1 MKMYCISQD
10 IDTAVGLRLTGIE
23 TTVVSEKEKI
33 DNEIDQVLQDQNVG
47 VLIVTEAIY
56 EMAKTKLEGI
66 RQNRKLPLVVRF

>member
-33 DNEIDQVLQDQNVG
+33 DSEIDQVLQDQNVG

>member
-33 DNEIDQVLQDQNVG
+33 DSEIDQVLQDQNVG

-66 RQNRKLPLVVRF
+66 RQNTKLPLVVRF

>member
-33 DNEIDQVLQDQNVG
+33 DSEIDQVLQDQNVG

-66 RQNRKLPLVVRF
+66 QIGRAHV